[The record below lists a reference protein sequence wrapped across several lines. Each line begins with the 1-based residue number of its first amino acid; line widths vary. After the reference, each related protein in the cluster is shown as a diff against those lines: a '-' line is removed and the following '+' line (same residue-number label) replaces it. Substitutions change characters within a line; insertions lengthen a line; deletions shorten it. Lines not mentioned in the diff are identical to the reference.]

1 MPLFQNS
8 TVDLIKNLVA
18 GDPSKID
25 LTSTDSALKFYQAQ
39 GLTPL
44 VYHRLRDQN
53 LNGSVPIEIL
63 DQLRKVYYLT
73 AASNLAK
80 LNQTSK
86 VLQAFQ
92 EATILAIPLKGI
104 ALIESLY
111 PNPAIRP
118 MADVDLLI
126 KPEDMDRV
134 KGILEGLGYRWI
146 SSYRGS
152 HNFIDEE
159 GRWSLSLDLHTK
171 FIRFDFLF
179 HIDDTEIY
187 DRLIQ
192 INFNH
197 QIQVPIFCPEHQL
210 IHLALHLAPGLYS
223 QLNPTN
229 LFDIYYLI
237 NGKQSELSW
246 EYLVD
251 FAKRAE
257 VASYIYA
264 PISLCVKIFDIKLP
278 QSVLTQLGKGLSFS
292 KRHYLGDDYL
302 KTILDGGILSSRIF
316 LERLIWAEGFSKKNK
331 LIQMAVNKYLRIF
344 PQGKA

>member
-1 MPLFQNS
+1 
-8 TVDLIKNLVA
+8 
-18 GDPSKID
+18 
-25 LTSTDSALKFYQAQ
+25 
-39 GLTPL
+39 
-44 VYHRLRDQN
+44 
-53 LNGSVPIEIL
+53 
-63 DQLRKVYYLT
+63 LT

-92 EATILAIPLKGI
+92 KANILAIPLKGI

-111 PNPAIRP
+111 PNPAVRP
-118 MADVDLLI
+118 MTDVDLLI
-126 KPEDMDRV
+126 KPEDLNRV
-134 KGILEGLGYRWI
+134 KGILEGFGYQWV

-152 HNFIDEE
+152 HNFIDAE
-159 GRWSLSLDLHTK
+159 GQWSFDLHTK
-171 FIRFDFLF
+171 FIRFEFLF
-179 HIDDTEIY
+179 HIDETEIY

-197 QIQVPIFCPEHQL
+197 QVQVPIFCPEHQL

-237 NGKQSELSW
+237 NRKESTLSW

-257 VASYIYA
+257 IASYIYV
-264 PISLCVKIFDIKLP
+264 PISLCVKIFDMELP
-278 QSVLTQLGKGLSFS
+278 QSVLTQLGEGLSFPQ
-292 KRHYLGDDYL
+292 RRYLGEDYL
-302 KTILDGGILSSRIF
+302 KTILDGGIFSSKIF
-316 LERLIWAEGFSKKNK
+316 LERLIWADGVSKKFK
-331 LIQMAVNKYLRIF
+331 LIQRAVTKYLRIF
-344 PQGKA
+344 PQGEA

>member
-1 MPLFQNS
+1 MSLFQS
-8 TVDLIKNLVA
+8 TTVDLIKNLVV

-25 LTSTDSALKFYQAQ
+25 FTSTDPAFPFYQAQ

-44 VYHRLRDQN
+44 VYHRLKDQG

-63 DQLRKVYYLT
+63 DQLKKEYYLT

-80 LNQTSK
+80 LNQTSM

-92 EATILAIPLKGI
+92 EANILAIPLKGI

-118 MADVDLLI
+118 MTDVDLLI
-126 KPEDMDRV
+126 KPEDLNRV
-134 KGILEGLGYRWI
+134 KGILERLGYQWI

-159 GRWSLSLDLHTK
+159 GRWSFDLHTK

-264 PISLCVKIFDIKLP
+264 PISLCVKIFNIELP
-278 QSVLTQLGKGLSFS
+278 RSVLTQLGKGLSFP
-292 KRHYLGDDYL
+292 KRRYLRDDYL
-302 KTILDGGILSSRIF
+302 KTILDGGIFSSRIF
-316 LERLIWAEGFSKKNK
+316 LERLIWAEGVSKKFK
-331 LIQMAVNKYLRIF
+331 LIQMAVNKYLKIF
-344 PQGKA
+344 PQGEA

>member
-1 MPLFQNS
+1 
-8 TVDLIKNLVA
+8 
-18 GDPSKID
+18 
-25 LTSTDSALKFYQAQ
+25 
-39 GLTPL
+39 
-44 VYHRLRDQN
+44 
-53 LNGSVPIEIL
+53 VPIKIL
-63 DQLRKVYYLT
+63 EQLKKEYYLT

-86 VLQAFQ
+86 MLQAFQ
-92 EATILAIPLKGI
+92 EENLLAIPLKGI

-118 MADVDLLI
+118 MTDVDLLI
-126 KPEDMDRV
+126 KPEDFNRV
-134 KGILEGLGYRWI
+134 KGILERAGYRWV

-159 GRWSLSLDLHTK
+159 GQWSFDLHTK
-171 FIRFDFLF
+171 FIRFEFLF
-179 HIDDTEIY
+179 HIDDAEIY

-223 QLNPTN
+223 QLNPSN

-237 NGKQSELSW
+237 NRKESTLSW

-257 VASYIYA
+257 IASYIYV
-264 PISLCVKIFDIKLP
+264 PISLCVKIFDMELP
-278 QSVLTQLGKGLSFS
+278 QSVLTKLGEGLSFT
-292 KRHYLGDDYL
+292 KRRYLGENYL
-302 KTILDGGILSSRIF
+302 KTILDGGIFSSRIF
-316 LERLIWAEGFSKKNK
+316 LERLIWAEGVSKKFK
-331 LIQMAVNKYLRIF
+331 LIQGAVTKYLRIF
-344 PQGKA
+344 PQGEA